1 MFRQYAQDS
10 LRRKLAVYSRGG
22 ADLMAGSFDGTALV
36 PGNMAGFRCDRR
48 FMRTQKSGQHCQVYL
63 CAAFQKMDIHILP
76 ANFLP
81 EKISRMFA
89 VLIVSIGCVLFG
101 SRLSEGLQQFWMGTL
116 AIIVLKTVLQSD
128 SRLFYT
134 NCVRIFPQKS

>member
-1 MFRQYAQDS
+1 
-10 LRRKLAVYSRGG
+10 
-22 ADLMAGSFDGTALV
+22 MAGSFDGTALV
-36 PGNMAGFRCDRR
+36 SGDMAGFCRDRC
-48 FMRTQKSGQHCQVYL
+48 FMRTQKSGQRCQVYL

-89 VLIVSIGCVLFG
+89 VLIVSIGCVLFA
-101 SRLSEGLQQFWMGTL
+101 SCLSESLQQFWMGAF

-134 NCVRIFPQKS
+134 NYVRIFPQDF